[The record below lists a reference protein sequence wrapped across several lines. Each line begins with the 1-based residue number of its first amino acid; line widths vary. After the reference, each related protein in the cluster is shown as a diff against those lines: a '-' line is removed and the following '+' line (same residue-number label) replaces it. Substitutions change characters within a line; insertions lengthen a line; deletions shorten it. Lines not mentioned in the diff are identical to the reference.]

1 MKLPDGRL
9 QVISY
14 IADEY
19 GFKPRITYEY
29 PEGHPPP
36 HDHHADLKHA
46 PHPAPHPPH
55 PPHPVHGGHD
65 IVPHHPVHP
74 VSHPHVVPH
83 EHLPVKK
90 PYHPPAPPKSIYK
103 HPVEKEY
110 LPPKPVLKLEKI
122 PHPTPTPIN
131 YVTPDP
137 TIILPLASYEEP
149 HSPKKSIHH
158 EIGHNDIDLSYLPPT
173 GHSDLDLSYLP
184 PTMHSTPSN
193 LVYKA
198 LPLRTVHDS
207 SSIGMVHKGSPY
219 VLPKIKT
226 YIPPE
231 KAHDVSPDV
240 YVTPKPAYVTPKP
253 ASYVTPLPK
262 QLFQLH
268 RKVPTVTPTP
278 VVMYSTTPK
287 MVNSLYTVPY
297 HNSIERQDTSP
308 NSQVLLSNEIMLHF
322 ATQLIIEL
330 IKT

>member
-1 MKLPDGRL
+1 MPDGRL

-19 GFKPRITYEY
+19 GFKPKITYEY

-36 HDHHADLKHA
+36 HDHHADLKH
-46 PHPAPHPPH
+46 H
-55 PPHPVHGGHD
+55 PHPVHPTHH
-65 IVPHHPVHP
+65 PSHPVHP
-74 VSHPHVVPH
+74 VHPVHKVAPHQPIHPTPHPHVVPH
-83 EHLPVKK
+83 DHLPVKK
-90 PYHPPAPPKSIYK
+90 PYQAPVPIH

-110 LPPKPVLKLEKI
+110 LPPKPVLKLEKLH
-122 PHPTPTPIN
+122 HPTPAPTN

-149 HSPKKSIHH
+149 HPPKHPIHH
-158 EIGHNDIDLSYLPPT
+158 GIDHNDIDLSYLPPT

-198 LPLRTVHDS
+198 LPLRSVHDT

-219 VLPKIKT
+219 VKPKIKT
-226 YIPPE
+226 YVPPTPHHE
-231 KAHDVSPDV
+231 LTPDPV

-262 QLFQLH
+262 QVSQLH
-268 RKVPTVTPTP
+268 HKLPIATPTP
-278 VVMYSTTPK
+278 VVLYSTTPK
-287 MVNSLYTVPY
+287 MVNSLYEVPY
-297 HNSIERQDTSP
+297 HNSIERNDISSP
-308 NSQVLLSNEIMLHF
+308 IQV
-322 ATQLIIEL
+322 IIL
-330 IKT
+330 